1 MALAASLPLQAIQQ
15 PQSGIQ
21 PAKNGSS
28 TPPVVTIVSMSGKC
42 NRYCIDKLPQTPL
55 QEGA

>member
-1 MALAASLPLQAIQQ
+1 MAPAASLPLQAIYQ

-21 PAKNGSS
+21 PAMNGSS
-28 TPPVVTIVSMSGKC
+28 TPPVVTIVSLSAKC
-42 NRYCIDKLPQTPL
+42 NRYCNDILPQTPL